1 MKHMLWFNPPLNNCT
16 FAGIKL
22 LNIAPCRDN
31 RENMKKKK
39 DQLIYGLHPVIEAI
53 EAGKDI
59 DRLLVKKGLQGE
71 LFSELAS
78 RARKYNVPMQF
89 VPQEKLNRETSGN
102 HQGVIA
108 YISLIEYTSLDMLLP
123 AIYEKGETPFFV
135 VLDGI
140 TDVRNFGSIARSAS
154 CAGVHGIIIPAK
166 GGARVN
172 SDAIKTSAGALNH
185 LPVCR
190 VNDLH
195 ASVKFLKNSGLAIYT
210 ASEKANH
217 LYTEPD
223 YNIPLAIIMGAEDK
237 GVTPKILGLS
247 DDKVKIPL
255 KGEISSLNVS
265 VAAAILMFEVVKNRN
280 L

>member
-1 MKHMLWFNPPLNNCT
+1 MHE
-16 FAGIKL
+16 GI
-22 LNIAPCRDN
+22 NTQY
-31 RENMKKKK
+31 MKKKK
-39 DQLIYGLHPVIEAI
+39 DQLVYGLWPVIEAM

-78 RARKYNVPMQF
+78 KARKYNVSLQF

-108 YISLIEYTSLDMLLP
+108 YVSLIEYTSLDLLLP
-123 AIYEKGETPFFV
+123 TIYENGETPFFI

-154 CAGVHGIIIPAK
+154 CAGVHGIIIPSK

-190 VNDLH
+190 VDDLH
-195 ASVKFLKNSGLAIYT
+195 SSVKFLKNSGLAIFS
-210 ASEKANH
+210 ASEKAENI
-217 LYTEPD
+217 YTSID
-223 YNIPLAIIMGAEDK
+223 YNLPLAIIMGAEDK
-237 GVTPKILGLS
+237 GISSKLLNLS
-247 DDKVKIPL
+247 DNKMKIPL

-265 VAAAILMFEVVKNRN
+265 VAAAILMFEVVKKRN
-280 L
+280 Q